1 MITKNLSVLL
11 VCSIFMIGSST
22 GQDIALVEN
31 GRAKSRIVLPTA
43 STLTEQKA
51 AGVMQDYI
59 RRISGTRLKIVKDKK
74 KEKGNEILVGR
85 VNRFLLE
92 GVDVDELGQDG
103 FVIRTDGKQL
113 LIAGGTEKGTLYG
126 VYAYLE
132 KYLGCRKFSSAASYI
147 PEMKTINAGSINDR
161 EVPWFKFRET
171 YYRDVFDPEFMDW
184 HKLDSH
190 GKNIEN
196 PQWGYWCHSF
206 NALVPPEQFG
216 ETHPEY
222 YSLLDGKRVPGSQLC
237 LTNPDVFDI
246 TCKNLKAEIEKNPDP
261 VYWSVSQNDNADYCR
276 CPACQKL
283 NETAGGPIGS
293 ILPFINKLAGKFPD
307 KTIST
312 LSYWYSTT
320 PPKNMVP
327 EKNVNIM
334 LCNIGS
340 PRHVP
345 IEVGDSVFCEELK
358 GWSKLTDNILIWDYV
373 IQFANLVSPFPNLR
387 TLQPNIQLL
396 RENRVTALFE
406 QGNREVGGEFCEL
419 RAYLLAKLM
428 WDPYIDVDSVMN
440 DFLTG
445 FHGPAGVYIREYIDI
460 LHDEMEKSEA
470 PLQIFGKPADA
481 METYLSDSLITVYRE
496 IFDKAEHSVSG
507 QPALLERVKTARLP
521 LYYAIL
527 EIAREVE
534 AGSRW
539 AFRAGNDGSLKPRPE
554 IVDMLHSFVAH
565 CDKIGVT
572 RVTEWHT
579 TPDEYFEKFN
589 QFLKENLKP

>member
-1 MITKNLSVLL
+1 MIIKNLSVLL
-11 VCSIFMIGSST
+11 VFSIFLICSSS
-22 GQDIALVEN
+22 GQDITLVED
-31 GRAKSRIVLPTA
+31 GRAKSRIVIPKE
-43 STLTEQKA
+43 STVTEQKA
-51 AGVMQDYI
+51 AAVMQDYI
-59 RRISGTRLKIVKDKK
+59 RRISGTKLKIVKDRK
-74 KEKGNEILVGR
+74 KEKGNEILVGK
-85 VNRFLLE
+85 VNRPVLS
-92 GVDVDELGQDG
+92 GVDLDALGQDG

-113 LIAGGTEKGTLYG
+113 IIAGGSEKGTLYG

-132 KYLGCRKFSSAASYI
+132 NYLGCRKFSSGVSYI
-147 PEMKTINAGSINDR
+147 PSMKTITAGSINDK

-171 YYRDVFDPEFMDW
+171 HYRDVYDPEFMDW

-196 PQWGYWCHSF
+196 PQWGFWCHSF
-206 NALVPPEQFG
+206 NTLVPPEQYG

-222 YSLLDGKRVPGSQLC
+222 YSLLDGERKPGSQLC
-237 LTNPDVFDI
+237 LTNSDVFDV
-246 TCKNLKAEIEKNPDP
+246 TYENLKAEIEKNPDP

-276 CPACQKL
+276 CPECQKL
-283 NETAGGPIGS
+283 NEAAGGPIGS
-293 ILPFINKLAGKFPD
+293 ILPFINKLAGEFPD

-340 PRHVP
+340 PRHIP

-387 TLQPNIQLL
+387 TLQPNIQYLH
-396 RENRVTALFE
+396 ENQVTALFE
-406 QGNREVGGEFCEL
+406 QGNREIGGEFCEL

-428 WDPYIDVDSVMN
+428 WDPYIDVDSVMD

-445 FHGPAGVYIREYIDI
+445 YYGQAGGYIREYIDI
-460 LHDEMEKSEA
+460 LHDEMEISGA

-481 METYLSDSLITVYRE
+481 METFLSDSLITVYRG
-496 IFDKAEHSVSG
+496 IFYNAEQAVSG
-507 QPALLERVKTARLP
+507 QSEFLERVKTARLP
-521 LYYAIL
+521 VYYATL
-527 EIAREVE
+527 EIARDEE
-534 AGSRW
+534 AGDRK
-539 AFRAGNDGSLKPRPE
+539 AFRAGDDGTLKPRPE
-554 IVDMLHSFVAH
+554 IVEMLHTFVSQ
-565 CDKIGVT
+565 CNKIGVT

-579 TPDEYFEKFN
+579 TPDEYLEKYN
-589 QFLKENLKP
+589 LFLEGNLNP